1 MELKG
6 KRVAI
11 TGASSGIGR
20 ELLRLLLQEG
30 CRVAACARHV
40 DGINEESGNLFLKT
54 CDVSKKEELDAFFD
68 FAMEKL
74 GGIDLYI
81 ANAGFA
87 YYEKLTNPD
96 WEHIAA
102 IMDTNFTG
110 TVYAA
115 EKMKQLHGSEPYNFA
130 VTASAMG
137 LLSLPGY
144 ALYSGV
150 SSAFARILSSAF
162 LVKIPAISLPSFFR
176 CDRVMHRRVFIVP
189 PDVIC
194 MKKATCRNFR

>member
-1 MELKG
+1 
-6 KRVAI
+6 
-11 TGASSGIGR
+11 
-20 ELLRLLLQEG
+20 
-30 CRVAACARHV
+30 
-40 DGINEESGNLFLKT
+40 
-54 CDVSKKEELDAFFD
+54 
-68 FAMEKL
+68 MEKL

-115 EKMKQLHGSEPYNFA
+115 EKMKQLHGSEPYSFA

-176 CDRVMHRRVFIVP
+176 CDRVMHRCAFFAP
-189 PDVIC
+189 PGVVG
-194 MKKATCRNFR
+194 MKKATGKPCLQVALISVLWLSVPARFLRRCNGPSCLFARLRVCLCVLARSA